1 MTQKTEGEIRFED
14 AAKMLNKEI
23 TAKFE
28 EDTRA
33 ECVRL
38 GRAMDKIREKDQCG
52 TVRFLDLMADFITR
66 RANNLLTL
74 SKWVRGLTI
83 KVSPPCSF
91 IVGKK

>member
-1 MTQKTEGEIRFED
+1 MTQKTEGELRLKES
-14 AAKMLNKEI
+14 AQRLNKEI
-23 TAKFE
+23 TEKFE

-38 GRAMDKIREKDQCG
+38 GRAMDKIREKDQCR
-52 TVRFLDLMADFITR
+52 TVQFLDLVADFIAR
-66 RANNLLTL
+66 RANNLITL